1 VNYYGTRL
9 SENISIR
16 EPEGYLFCL
25 NVPVARTGY
34 QEYWAEELGLPGD
47 NLIQVYRPE
56 EEVFSEATM
65 ASFEAMP
72 VTDDHPPEGVFV
84 DNYSELN
91 RGHVHNVRRGKGD
104 DSDPVLADLV
114 ITDPRLIHEIMD
126 NGKREI
132 SCGYTYDL
140 AFEDGQYIQRQI
152 RGNHVAVVD
161 AGRAGHRVCIKD
173 KKPER
178 SKSKMKKSLTKL
190 LARMAKD
197 GDIEEVAE
205 IIEELLEPEASTPA
219 EVAAEVVEEVAAPA
233 AAATEAVEDPS
244 VVVEKPDGEVVMID
258 EATLEELN
266 SKLDRILELLGG
278 TATDED
284 PIVEEVAEA
293 IEEALE
299 AGAAV
304 EEPEAVE
311 GEETSVEEIA
321 ELIEEI
327 VEPANEELDCGDP
340 DNGEVLTTGDALRAA
355 LTAMHP
361 QLKKMSKKQRQK
373 ACADIAAK
381 LKKQRKA
388 SGKDSLASLA
398 ARSSRSKK
406 DPKDLGK
413 KIMASRNA
421 NSRK

>member
-1 VNYYGTRL
+1 
-9 SENISIR
+9 
-16 EPEGYLFCL
+16 
-25 NVPVARTGY
+25 
-34 QEYWAEELGLPGD
+34 
-47 NLIQVYRPE
+47 
-56 EEVFSEATM
+56 
-65 ASFEAMP
+65 
-72 VTDDHPPEGVFV
+72 
-84 DNYSELN
+84 
-91 RGHVHNVRRGKGD
+91 
-104 DSDPVLADLV
+104 
-114 ITDPRLIHEIMD
+114 
-126 NGKREI
+126 
-132 SCGYTYDL
+132 
-140 AFEDGQYIQRQI
+140 
-152 RGNHVAVVD
+152 
-161 AGRAGHRVCIKD
+161 
-173 KKPER
+173 
-178 SKSKMKKSLTKL
+178 MKKSLTKL

-219 EVAAEVVEEVAAPA
+219 EVAAEAVEEVVAPA
-233 AAATEAVEDPS
+233 AAATETVEDPS

-284 PIVEEVAEA
+284 PVIEEVAEA

-299 AGAAV
+299 AGATV

-327 VEPANEELDCGDP
+327 VEPANEELDSCDP

-398 ARSSRSKK
+398 ARSSRSRK